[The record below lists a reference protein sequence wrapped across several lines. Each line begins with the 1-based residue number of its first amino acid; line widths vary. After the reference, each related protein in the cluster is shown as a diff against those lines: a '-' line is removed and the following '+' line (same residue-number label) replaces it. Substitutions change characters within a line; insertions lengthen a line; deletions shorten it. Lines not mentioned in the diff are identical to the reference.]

1 MEILSFAENS
11 IHPKVDI
18 VKGHVP
24 FELMGFALVE
34 KYGNPDFADSYLRFE
49 YASFGEYEVDMPRGD
64 TPLAGLEDD
73 EETPAP
79 PAKQKFEVL
88 LNRNPLA
95 LDVEPVTILYY
106 GNYSVPQA

>member
-34 KYGNPDFADSYLRFE
+34 KYGNPDFADSYLRYE
-49 YASFGEYEVDMPRGD
+49 YASFGEFDVDLPRGD
-64 TPLAGLEDD
+64 APVEGLDDD
-73 EETPAP
+73 EETPLP
-79 PAKQKFEVL
+79 PATQAVEVL
-88 LNRNPLA
+88 LNRRPDA
-95 LDVEPVTILYY
+95 SDVEPVTVLYY
-106 GNYSVPQA
+106 GNFSVPQA